1 MNNFINKQS
10 MKFRKWWIKNI
21 WKPSW
26 TKLTAAIYGIP
37 SAVISLGEVVSKY
50 ANDPIISKYLTQLNV
65 PYWVTMLLAGIALIH
80 YIASGRD

>member
-1 MNNFINKQS
+1 